1 MYLMSMDLMSMDLIL
16 SQFIVFF
23 IIKISRNTSYNIL
36 KNYNTSF
43 TLLLVLRYLFS
54 YFYYLYINY
63 MYIYVCMSVTWS
75 CSGHEALD
83 CTTHKFSSK
92 YTLNIL
98 RSRKGRNYA
107 CMLFWGR
114 SGEGQVGSVHI

>member
-1 MYLMSMDLMSMDLIL
+1 MNLMSMDLIL
-16 SQFIVFF
+16 GQFIVLF
-23 IIKISRNTSYNIL
+23 IIKIARNIIYNIL
-36 KNYNTSF
+36 NNYNKFF

-54 YFYYLYINY
+54 NFYYLYINSI
-63 MYIYVCMSVTWS
+63 YIYVCIYVSWS

-83 CTTHKFSSK
+83 CTTHKFSLK

-98 RSRKGRNYA
+98 RSRNSRNYT

-114 SGEGQVGSVHI
+114 SGEG